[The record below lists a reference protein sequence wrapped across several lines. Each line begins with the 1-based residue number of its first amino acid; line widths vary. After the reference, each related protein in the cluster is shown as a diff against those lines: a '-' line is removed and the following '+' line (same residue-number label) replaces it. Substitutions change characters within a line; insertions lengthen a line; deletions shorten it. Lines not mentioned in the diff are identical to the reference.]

1 MNEMYFKIA
10 GIQKKIDS
18 NIKLQKNIRK
28 FGILFIFIVFCFS
41 KYDSDI
47 MRLTWILTILIIV
60 LLFLLE
66 VYYIKQNIRYEF
78 EIYSLEVSEQER
90 KKELSDITGAIL
102 PDDVLNPNI
111 TMPSNEFSLP
121 ILYYAI
127 ILILDVMIRVLV
139 IR

>member
-18 NIKLQKNIRK
+18 NVKLRKNIRK

>member
-66 VYYIKQNIRYEF
+66 VYYVKQNIRYEF